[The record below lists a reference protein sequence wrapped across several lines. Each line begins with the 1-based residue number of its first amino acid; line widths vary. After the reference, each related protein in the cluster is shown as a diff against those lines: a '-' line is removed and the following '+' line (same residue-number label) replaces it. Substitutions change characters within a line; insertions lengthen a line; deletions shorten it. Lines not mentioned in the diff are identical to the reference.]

1 LNIFDRFKKI
11 SEKLS
16 ESEKNMISDL
26 DNLEQMSAK
35 PLPSGQ
41 NEGQSRGAFTPDA
54 PPAPSGALDPW
65 GTFEQGNNL
74 NVNGQSPSGGLIDPF
89 GTFEQGNN
97 LNVSGQN
104 PSGGSIDPFKTF
116 EQGNNLNVS
125 GQSPSGGLIDP
136 FKTFEQG
143 NNLNASGQ
151 NPSPAPNRPQV
162 SLPPVPTIKTKL
174 AQVAAA
180 TSAAAAVAG
189 TGLMATAGQ
198 AGKVAA
204 KPFKGNR
211 PLQKRPLFWVSL
223 LAGLGIGS
231 LALLW
236 LIVDQSV
243 GKYSM
248 KSPLHFARPGTM
260 TVKAMDGTNL
270 LQLGSD
276 TSENLKLWQFPD
288 KLKKAFIAIED
299 RRFYEHDGVDY
310 KGVVRAISSNISSRG
325 LTEGASSITQ
335 QVARMVYL
343 DQDKNFLRK
352 IKEIRLAQ
360 KIEKELGKD
369 QILERYLNL
378 VYLGEGTYGVADAAW
393 VYFGKTVNQLTLPQ
407 MATLAALPPSPNK
420 YSPFVNPKFSKDR
433 RNLVLSR
440 MKEAGFITTAEM
452 TEAQAAPMILQRK
465 DHKQRFQQARYFTKY
480 IEQELETG
488 KYLKKEDLKVGG
500 LIVETTL
507 NPQWQT
513 TAEEVIKSTV
523 RNNGRAFNQGAMLSI
538 DPRSGAI
545 RAMVGGKEFSEKN
558 QFNRV
563 TQARRQPGS
572 TFKPILYTT
581 AIAGGISPNKT
592 YLDAPFIIDGKYK
605 PKNASKGFKG
615 QISMRG
621 ALTNSI
627 NIVAIKILID
637 TGFQPVMD
645 LAQKM
650 GIESEL
656 QPYYSLALGS
666 LEVTLL
672 ELTNAY
678 GALATQGIHQKV
690 HSINR
695 ILDREG
701 NVLYENKLKPQRILQ
716 PNNTAIITSMMR
728 NVVNEGTGQA
738 AQLSRPV
745 AGKTG
750 TTDKEK
756 DLWFMG
762 FIPQVVTGVWLGND
776 DNSPTGN
783 ASSTA
788 ARAWGRFMSQVVKD
802 MPVQQFPVPDLDK
815 QKAEIKLDRVR
826 PNSQRTLAMPKDF
839 DKEDSSNSED
849 RPRRRARSESSN
861 EEEQP
866 RRRRV
871 RSESSSEEEQPRRR
885 RVRSESSNEE
895 EQPRRRRVR
904 SESSSEEEQPRRR
917 RSESSGE
924 EQPRRRRSESSGEER
939 PRVKVQTRSA
949 GGSSAP
955 AEPSLD

>member
-1 LNIFDRFKKI
+1 LNIFDRFKKT
-11 SEKLS
+11 SENLS
-16 ESEKNMISDL
+16 ESEKNIISEL
-26 DNLEQMSAK
+26 DTLEQISEQRRSPVNGSAQ
-35 PLPSGQ
+35 LPPVF
-41 NEGQSRGAFTPDA
+41 EHPD
-54 PPAPSGALDPW
+54 PTSPLDPW
-65 GTFEQGNNL
+65 GTVEQPDELG
-74 NVNGQSPSGGLIDPF
+74 GYPDPSAPLDPW
-89 GTFEQGNN
+89 GTVEQPDEAQAPY
-97 LNVSGQN
+97 QN
-104 PSGGSIDPFKTF
+104 QP
-116 EQGNNLNVS
+116 
-125 GQSPSGGLIDP
+125 
-136 FKTFEQG
+136 
-143 NNLNASGQ
+143 
-151 NPSPAPNRPQV
+151 PAIAAKGEV
-162 SLPPVPTIKTKL
+162 VKTKMSAL
-174 AQVAAA
+174 AKTTGVAALA
-180 TSAAAAVAG
+180 TSAVVM
-189 TGLMATAGQ
+189 TKAGQ
-198 AGKVAA
+198 LGKVAA
-204 KPFKGNR
+204 KPFTGRR
-211 PLQKRPLFWVSL
+211 PLHKRPLFWVSL
-223 LAGLGIGS
+223 LAGAGIGAV
-231 LALLW
+231 ALLW
-236 LIVDQSV
+236 LVIDQSV
-243 GKYSM
+243 AKYAM
-248 KSPLHFARPGTM
+248 KDPLHFARSGTM

-288 KLKKAFIAIED
+288 KLKQAFIAIED

-310 KGVVRAISSNISSRG
+310 KGVTRAVVSNVSKGSI
-325 LTEGASSITQ
+325 TEGASSITQ

-352 IKEIRLAQ
+352 FKEVRLAQ

-378 VYLGEGTYGVADAAW
+378 VYLGSGTYGVADAAW
-393 VYFGKTVNQLTLPQ
+393 VYFGKSVNELTLPQ

-420 YSPFVNPKFSKDR
+420 YSPLVNPKFAKER
-433 RNLVLSR
+433 RNLVLLR
-440 MKEAGFITTAEM
+440 MKEAGFITAGEMKTAQEEPL
-452 TEAQAAPMILQRK
+452 TLQRQP
-465 DHKQRFQQARYFTKY
+465 HKQRFQQARYFTKY
-480 IEQELETG
+480 IEQELATG
-488 KYLKKEDLKVGG
+488 KYLKPEELKKGG

-507 NPQWQT
+507 NPKWQT
-513 TAEEVIKSTV
+513 LAEDVIRNTV

-563 TQARRQPGS
+563 TQAHRQPGS

-581 AIAGGISPNKT
+581 AIAGGISPNKSYT
-592 YLDAPFIIDGKYK
+592 DAPFVVDGYK

-615 QISMRG
+615 PISMRG

-627 NIVAIKILID
+627 NIVAVKILLD

-656 QPYYSLALGS
+656 QPYYSLALGG

-678 GALATQGIHQKV
+678 GTFATQGIHQKA
-690 HSINR
+690 HGINR

-701 NVLYENKLKPQRILQ
+701 NVLYENKAKPERVLQ
-716 PNNTAIITSMMR
+716 SNNTAIITSMMR

-788 ARAWGRFMSQVVKD
+788 AGAWGRFMSQAVKD
-802 MPVQQFPVPDLDK
+802 LPVQQFPVPDLDK

-826 PNSQRTLAMPKDF
+826 PNYQRTLAVPKDEANQG
-839 DKEDSSNSED
+839 DSNSGDE
-849 RPRRRARSESSN
+849 RPRRRRSDSSN

-866 RRRRV
+866 RRRV
-871 RSESSSEEEQPRRR
+871 RSESNEEEQPRRRRRSESSEEERPRR

-895 EQPRRRRVR
+895 QPSRRSR
-904 SESSSEEEQPRRR
+904 SEGSSEE
-917 RSESSGE
+917 
-924 EQPRRRRSESSGEER
+924 R
-939 PRVKVQTRSA
+939 PKVKVQTRSSEGG
-949 GGSSAP
+949 GGSSP
-955 AEPSLD
+955 AATVAPSLD

>member
-1 LNIFDRFKKI
+1 LNIFDRFKKV
-11 SEKLS
+11 SGTLS
-16 ESEKNMISDL
+16 ESEKNIIPGL
-26 DNLEQMSAK
+26 DTIEQLPVRSE
-35 PLPSGQ
+35 PLADGIPLIDEHDFPFAIPEP
-41 NEGQSRGAFTPDA
+41 NA
-54 PPAPSGALDPW
+54 PLDPL
-65 GTFEQGNNL
+65 GTIEQGEEFAAVENTTDQQHTTPEL
-74 NVNGQSPSGGLIDPF
+74 AKGGGLK
-89 GTFEQGNN
+89 E
-97 LNVSGQN
+97 
-104 PSGGSIDPFKTF
+104 
-116 EQGNNLNVS
+116 
-125 GQSPSGGLIDP
+125 
-136 FKTFEQG
+136 
-143 NNLNASGQ
+143 
-151 NPSPAPNRPQV
+151 
-162 SLPPVPTIKTKL
+162 KL
-174 AQVAAA
+174 AAA
-180 TSAAAAVAG
+180 TAAAALAGAVASTVAG
-189 TGLMATAGQ
+189 HAGQ
-198 AGKVAA
+198 SIA
-204 KPFKGNR
+204 KPFMGAR
-211 PLQKRPLFWVSL
+211 PLQKKPLFW
-223 LAGLGIGS
+223 
-231 LALLW
+231 LALLSSLGAGALAILW
-236 LIVDQSV
+236 LVIDQSV
-243 GKYSM
+243 AKYSM

-260 TVKAMDGTNL
+260 TVKAMDGTSI

-310 KGVVRAISSNISSRG
+310 KGVTRAIVTNISSRG

-352 IKEIRLAQ
+352 LKEVRLAQ

-407 MATLAALPPSPNK
+407 MATLAALPPAPNK
-420 YSPFVNPKFSKDR
+420 YSPFVNPKFAKDR

-440 MKEAGFITTAEM
+440 MKEAGFITAD
-452 TEAQAAPMILQRK
+452 EAKAAQEAPMTLQRK
-465 DHKQRFQQARYFTKY
+465 EHKQKFQQARYFTKY
-480 IEQELETG
+480 IEQELATG
-488 KYLKKEDLKVGG
+488 KYLKKEQLDAGG

-513 TAEEVIKSTV
+513 VAEDVIKSTV
-523 RNNGRAFNQGAMLSI
+523 RSNSGSFNQGAMLSI

-581 AIAGGISPNKT
+581 AIAGGISPNKS
-592 YLDAPFIIDGKYK
+592 YVDAPFEVDGYK
-605 PKNASKGFKG
+605 PKNAGKSFKG
-615 QISMRG
+615 SISMRG

-627 NIVAIKILID
+627 NIVAVKILID

-666 LEVTLL
+666 LEVSLL

-678 GALATQGIHQKV
+678 GTFATQGIHQKV

-695 ILDREG
+695 IIDREG

-716 PNNTAIITSMMR
+716 PNNTAIITSLMR
-728 NVVNEGTGQA
+728 NVVNEGTGTA
-738 AQLSRPV
+738 AQLPRPV

-776 DNSPTGN
+776 NNTSTGG

-788 ARAWGRFMSQVVKD
+788 AYAWGRFMTQAVKD
-802 MPVQQFPVPDLDK
+802 MPVQQFPVPDIEG

-826 PNSQRTLAMPKDF
+826 PRYQKTLAMPKDGERK
-839 DKEDSSNSED
+839 DDSSSED
-849 RPRRRARSESSN
+849 RPRRRSRSESSEQEQPRRRARVERS

-866 RRRRV
+866 RRRV
-871 RSESSSEEEQPRRR
+871 RSESSGAERPRRR
-885 RVRSESSNEE
+885 ARRSRSTESG
-895 EQPRRRRVR
+895 
-904 SESSSEEEQPRRR
+904 SSSQP
-917 RSESSGE
+917 
-924 EQPRRRRSESSGEER
+924 
-939 PRVKVQTRSA
+939 A
-949 GGSSAP
+949 
-955 AEPSLD
+955 AEPNLD

>member
-1 LNIFDRFKKI
+1 
-11 SEKLS
+11 
-16 ESEKNMISDL
+16 
-26 DNLEQMSAK
+26 
-35 PLPSGQ
+35 
-41 NEGQSRGAFTPDA
+41 
-54 PPAPSGALDPW
+54 
-65 GTFEQGNNL
+65 
-74 NVNGQSPSGGLIDPF
+74 
-89 GTFEQGNN
+89 
-97 LNVSGQN
+97 
-104 PSGGSIDPFKTF
+104 
-116 EQGNNLNVS
+116 
-125 GQSPSGGLIDP
+125 
-136 FKTFEQG
+136 
-143 NNLNASGQ
+143 
-151 NPSPAPNRPQV
+151 
-162 SLPPVPTIKTKL
+162 
-174 AQVAAA
+174 
-180 TSAAAAVAG
+180 
-189 TGLMATAGQ
+189 
-198 AGKVAA
+198 
-204 KPFKGNR
+204 
-211 PLQKRPLFWVSL
+211 
-223 LAGLGIGS
+223 
-231 LALLW
+231 
-236 LIVDQSV
+236 
-243 GKYSM
+243 
-248 KSPLHFARPGTM
+248 
-260 TVKAMDGTNL
+260 
-270 LQLGSD
+270 
-276 TSENLKLWQFPD
+276 
-288 KLKKAFIAIED
+288 
-299 RRFYEHDGVDY
+299 
-310 KGVVRAISSNISSRG
+310 
-325 LTEGASSITQ
+325 
-335 QVARMVYL
+335 
-343 DQDKNFLRK
+343 
-352 IKEIRLAQ
+352 
-360 KIEKELGKD
+360 
-369 QILERYLNL
+369 
-378 VYLGEGTYGVADAAW
+378 
-393 VYFGKTVNQLTLPQ
+393 
-407 MATLAALPPSPNK
+407 
-420 YSPFVNPKFSKDR
+420 
-433 RNLVLSR
+433 
-440 MKEAGFITTAEM
+440 
-452 TEAQAAPMILQRK
+452 
-465 DHKQRFQQARYFTKY
+465 
-480 IEQELETG
+480 
-488 KYLKKEDLKVGG
+488 
-500 LIVETTL
+500 
-507 NPQWQT
+507 
-513 TAEEVIKSTV
+513 
-523 RNNGRAFNQGAMLSI
+523 MLSI

>member
-1 LNIFDRFKKI
+1 MNIFDRFKNI
-11 SEKLS
+11 SPKLS
-16 ESEKNMISDL
+16 ESEKNTISDL
-26 DNLEQMSAK
+26 DTLEQMS
-35 PLPSGQ
+35 PQPSPSEESSQPPVTPSLFVPPSPSG
-41 NEGQSRGAFTPDA
+41 S
-54 PPAPSGALDPW
+54 LDPW
-65 GTFEQGNNL
+65 GTFEQGNE
-74 NVNGQSPSGGLIDPF
+74 VHVGGQNPPSTPLDPW
-89 GTFEQGNN
+89 GTFEQGDE
-97 LNVSGQN
+97 VHVGSQN
-104 PSGGSIDPFKTF
+104 PPG
-116 EQGNNLNVS
+116 
-125 GQSPSGGLIDP
+125 
-136 FKTFEQG
+136 
-143 NNLNASGQ
+143 
-151 NPSPAPNRPQV
+151 APNQVEV
-162 SLPPVPTIKTKL
+162 SLPPVPSATLKTKF
-174 AQVAAA
+174 AQMAAA

-189 TGLMATAGQ
+189 TGLIATAGQ

-204 KPFKGNR
+204 KPFKGYR

-223 LAGLGIGS
+223 LTGLGMGS

-236 LIVDQSV
+236 LMVDQSV
-243 GKYSM
+243 AKYSM
-248 KSPLHFARPGTM
+248 KDPLHFARPGTL

-310 KGVVRAISSNISSRG
+310 KGVTRAIVSNISTRG

-352 IKEIRLAQ
+352 IKEVRLAQ

-393 VYFGKTVNQLTLPQ
+393 VYFGKNVNQLTLPQ
-407 MATLAALPPSPNK
+407 MATLAAMPPSPNK

-433 RNLVLSR
+433 RNLVLMR
-440 MKEAGFITTAEM
+440 MKEAGFITADEM
-452 TEAQAAPMILQRK
+452 TAAQAAPMNLQRQE
-465 DHKQRFQQARYFTKY
+465 HKQRFQQARYFTKY
-480 IEQELETG
+480 IEQELDTG
-488 KYLKKEDLKVGG
+488 KYLKKEDLKAGG

-513 TAEEVIKSTV
+513 KAEDVIKSTV
-523 RNNGRAFNQGAMLSI
+523 RNNSRSFNQGAMLSI

-678 GALATQGIHQKV
+678 GTFATQGIHQKV

-788 ARAWGRFMSQVVKD
+788 ASAWGRFMSQVVKD

-826 PNSQRTLAMPKDF
+826 PNSQRTLALPKDG
-839 DKEDSSNSED
+839 DNKEDNSGNEE
-849 RPRRRARSESSN
+849 RPRRRSRSESSN
-861 EEEQP
+861 EEERP
-866 RRRRV
+866 
-871 RSESSSEEEQPRRR
+871 RR

-895 EQPRRRRVR
+895 ERPRQRVR
-904 SESSSEEEQPRRR
+904 SESSNEEERPRRR
-917 RSESSGE
+917 IRSESSNE
-924 EQPRRRRSESSGEER
+924 ERPSRRSRSESNSEER
-939 PRVKVQTRSA
+939 PSRKSRSEGSSEERPKVKVQTRSSES
-949 GGSSAP
+949 GGSAP
-955 AEPSLD
+955 AAPNLD

>member
-1 LNIFDRFKKI
+1 MNIFDRFKKI

-16 ESEKNMISDL
+16 ESEKNIISDL
-26 DNLEQMSAK
+26 DNLEQMSTK
-35 PLPSGQ
+35 PLPPGKGD
-41 NEGQSRGAFTPDA
+41 GQSRGGFTPDA

-74 NVNGQSPSGGLIDPF
+74 NAGGQNQPGGELDPF

-97 LNVSGQN
+97 LNVGGQN
-104 PSGGSIDPFKTF
+104 QPGGELDPFGTF
-116 EQGNNLNVS
+116 EQGNNLNV
-125 GQSPSGGLIDP
+125 G
-136 FKTFEQG
+136 
-143 NNLNASGQ
+143 GQ
-151 NPSPAPNRPQV
+151 NQPGSSNRPQV
-162 SLPPVPTIKTKL
+162 NLPPVPTLKTKL

-189 TGLMATAGQ
+189 TGLVATAGQ

-223 LAGLGIGS
+223 LAGLGMGS

-236 LIVDQSV
+236 LVVDQSV

-310 KGVVRAISSNISSRG
+310 KGVTRAIVSNISTRG

-352 IKEIRLAQ
+352 IKEVRLAQ

-433 RNLVLSR
+433 RNLVLAR
-440 MKEAGFITTAEM
+440 MKEAGFITDAEM
-452 TEAQAAPMILQRK
+452 KEAQAAPMVLQRK
-465 DHKQRFQQARYFTKY
+465 EHKQRFQQARYFTKY

-488 KYLKKEDLKVGG
+488 KYLKKEDLKAGG

-563 TQARRQPGS
+563 TQAHRQPGS

-581 AIAGGISPNKT
+581 AIAGGISPDKT

-605 PKNASKGFKG
+605 PKNSSKGFKG

-678 GALATQGIHQKV
+678 GTFATQGIHQKV

-788 ARAWGRFMSQVVKD
+788 AGAWGRFMSQVVKD

-826 PNSQRTLAMPKDF
+826 PNSQRTLALPKDG
-839 DKEDSSNSED
+839 DKEDSSNSEE
-849 RPRRRARSESSN
+849 RPRRRSRSESSSD
-861 EEEQP
+861 EEQP
-866 RRRRV
+866 RRRV
-871 RSESSSEEEQPRRR
+871 RSESSSEEERPRR

-895 EQPRRRRVR
+895 ERPRRRVRSESSNEEQPRRRVR
-904 SESSSEEEQPRRR
+904 SESSSEEQPRRR
-917 RSESSGE
+917 ARSESSSE
-924 EQPRRRRSESSGEER
+924 ERPSRRSRSESSSEER
-939 PRVKVQTRSA
+939 PKAKVQTRSA
-949 GGSSAP
+949 ESGGSSSSPVA
-955 AEPSLD
+955 PSLE

>member
-1 LNIFDRFKKI
+1 MNIFDRFKNI
-11 SEKLS
+11 SPKLS
-16 ESEKNMISDL
+16 ESEKNTISDF
-26 DNLEQMSAK
+26 DTLEQMSTP
-35 PLPSGQ
+35 PLPPDESSQ
-41 NEGQSRGAFTPDA
+41 PPDA
-54 PPAPSGALDPW
+54 PSLFVPPSPSGSLDPW
-65 GTFEQGNNL
+65 GTFDQDNEVPVGGQNPPSTPLDPWGN
-74 NVNGQSPSGGLIDPF
+74 
-89 GTFEQGNN
+89 FEQGDE
-97 LNVSGQN
+97 VQVGSHN
-104 PSGGSIDPFKTF
+104 PPG
-116 EQGNNLNVS
+116 
-125 GQSPSGGLIDP
+125 
-136 FKTFEQG
+136 
-143 NNLNASGQ
+143 
-151 NPSPAPNRPQV
+151 APNQAKV
-162 SLPPVPTIKTKL
+162 SLPPVPSATLKTKF
-174 AQVAAA
+174 AQMAAA

-189 TGLMATAGQ
+189 TGLVATAGQ

-204 KPFKGNR
+204 KPFKGHR

-223 LAGLGIGS
+223 LTGLGMGS

-236 LIVDQSV
+236 LVVDQSV
-243 GKYSM
+243 AKYSM
-248 KSPLHFARPGTM
+248 KGPLHFARPGTL

-310 KGVVRAISSNISSRG
+310 KGVTRAIVSNISTRG

-352 IKEIRLAQ
+352 IKEVRLAQ

-393 VYFGKTVNQLTLPQ
+393 VYFGKNVNQLTLPQ
-407 MATLAALPPSPNK
+407 MATLAAMPPSPNK

-433 RNLVLSR
+433 RNLVLMR
-440 MKEAGFITTAEM
+440 MKEAGFITAAEM
-452 TEAQAAPMILQRK
+452 TAAQAAPMTLQRK
-465 DHKQRFQQARYFTKY
+465 EHKQRFQQARYFTKY
-480 IEQELETG
+480 IEQELDTG
-488 KYLKKEDLKVGG
+488 KYLKKEDLKAGG

-563 TQARRQPGS
+563 TQAHRQPGS

-605 PKNASKGFKG
+605 PKNAGKGFKG

-678 GALATQGIHQKV
+678 GTFATQGIHQKV

-788 ARAWGRFMSQVVKD
+788 AGAWGRFMSQVVKD

-826 PNSQRTLAMPKDF
+826 PNSQRTLALPKDG
-839 DKEDSSNSED
+839 DNKEDSSNSED
-849 RPRRRARSESSN
+849 QPRRRSRSESSN
-861 EEEQP
+861 EEERP
-866 RRRRV
+866 
-871 RSESSSEEEQPRRR
+871 RR

-895 EQPRRRRVR
+895 ERPRQRVR
-904 SESSSEEEQPRRR
+904 SESSNEEERPRRR
-917 RSESSGE
+917 IRSESSNE
-924 EQPRRRRSESSGEER
+924 ERPSRRSRSESNSEER
-939 PRVKVQTRSA
+939 PSRKSRSEGSSEERPKVKVQTRSSES
-949 GGSSAP
+949 GGSAP
-955 AEPSLD
+955 AAPNLD